1 MRQSQTNWF
10 RLVKPEDTSSTES
23 DGTLNSGSKRNG
35 EKYFALTKFF
45 LWYGIGVF
53 LGLSIARFH

>member
-1 MRQSQTNWF
+1 MRQSQIDWF
-10 RLVKPEDTSSTES
+10 RLIKSEDTSSTES
-23 DGTLNSGSKRNG
+23 DGSLSSGSGRNE

-45 LWYGIGVF
+45 LWYGIGVL